1 MDATPVILILVVV
14 LVVYGLAYV
23 FYGKRILEKKV
34 VRASPDRVTPAY
46 EKFDGID
53 YVPANKYVLYGHH
66 FASIAG
72 AGPIVGPALAMAWGW
87 GLPLIWVLFGNV
99 FIGAVHD
106 YLSIMASVRH
116 GGVSIMSIS
125 ENVMGRKAKYIF
137 LAYVWFALVL
147 VLAAFFSVASS
158 TFVGTPTAAT
168 ISVLFMP
175 MALLFG
181 LLVYRTGVSVKTGTA
196 IALVLLILA
205 FFYSLNV
212 PLYLTYEAWVVVLSL
227 YSILA
232 AALPVWYLLQPRDYI
247 NAYLLWAF
255 VALAVIGAFLTLD
268 YSFTGPV
275 YTSFVGPGTLIGAL
289 AGTSTGKAS
298 IAYFWPTVPLV
309 IACGALSGFHSVVG
323 SGTTSKQL
331 SNELDALL
339 IGYGGMLTE
348 GAVSSLAVITPI
360 ALAWNF
366 AALASAT
373 GLPVSGVLLKAGV
386 NTTATPIIT
395 GLGGVDRFAV
405 GYGLEQ
411 AVAWSRIFG
420 PGVFEGAFLTFKTFA
435 AWALSAFVLT
445 TLDTSNRLARF
456 AWREFF
462 DWLKP
467 RNELAYKVITNRW
480 VASVIPVVLGAIMA
494 YPKIE
499 VYIPELKKT
508 TVVYAYSIV
517 WPAFAGTNQL
527 LAALALLTA
536 ALWAY
541 AVQKVRGGTSLL
553 IMIPALFLWIT
564 VTAGLI
570 WWLYAVVPGLPPL
583 YQVGAGTIVAI
594 SVVLDFL
601 LIGLF
606 ITGLR
611 RARS

>member
-72 AGPIVGPALAMAWGW
+72 AGPITGPALAMVWGW

-175 MALLFG
+175 IALLFG

-227 YSILA
+227 YSMLA

-247 NAYLLWAF
+247 NAYLL
-255 VALAVIGAFLTLD
+255 
-268 YSFTGPV
+268 
-275 YTSFVGPGTLIGAL
+275 
-289 AGTSTGKAS
+289 
-298 IAYFWPTVPLV
+298 
-309 IACGALSGFHSVVG
+309 
-323 SGTTSKQL
+323 
-331 SNELDALL
+331 
-339 IGYGGMLTE
+339 
-348 GAVSSLAVITPI
+348 
-360 ALAWNF
+360 
-366 AALASAT
+366 
-373 GLPVSGVLLKAGV
+373 
-386 NTTATPIIT
+386 
-395 GLGGVDRFAV
+395 
-405 GYGLEQ
+405 
-411 AVAWSRIFG
+411 
-420 PGVFEGAFLTFKTFA
+420 
-435 AWALSAFVLT
+435 
-445 TLDTSNRLARF
+445 
-456 AWREFF
+456 
-462 DWLKP
+462 
-467 RNELAYKVITNRW
+467 
-480 VASVIPVVLGAIMA
+480 
-494 YPKIE
+494 
-499 VYIPELKKT
+499 
-508 TVVYAYSIV
+508 
-517 WPAFAGTNQL
+517 
-527 LAALALLTA
+527 
-536 ALWAY
+536 
-541 AVQKVRGGTSLL
+541 
-553 IMIPALFLWIT
+553 
-564 VTAGLI
+564 
-570 WWLYAVVPGLPPL
+570 
-583 YQVGAGTIVAI
+583 
-594 SVVLDFL
+594 
-601 LIGLF
+601 
-606 ITGLR
+606 
-611 RARS
+611 